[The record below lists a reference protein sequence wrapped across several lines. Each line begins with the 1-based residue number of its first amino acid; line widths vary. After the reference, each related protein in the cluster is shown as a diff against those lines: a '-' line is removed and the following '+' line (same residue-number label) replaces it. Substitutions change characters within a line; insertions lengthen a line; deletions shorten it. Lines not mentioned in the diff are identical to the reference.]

1 MELYKREKYKMNNNT
16 NNEFKKEFLPIG
28 TVVLLQNGTHRVM
41 ITGFCVISEENG
53 DMFDYTGVMYPE
65 GMLNSQQSLVFNHK
79 QIKKVFAIG
88 YSDQEEKDFKK
99 ELLKTL
105 NSELDKAMDNIFGNS
120 EAEEETSS
128 EEEIETL

>member
-1 MELYKREKYKMNNNT
+1 MNNNT

-105 NSELDKAMDNIFGNS
+105 NSELDKAIDSLLDNKT
-120 EAEEETSS
+120 EEEGSND
-128 EEEIETL
+128 EEIETL

>member
-1 MELYKREKYKMNNNT
+1 MNNNS
-16 NNEFKKEFLPIG
+16 EFKKEFLPIG

-41 ITGFCVISEENG
+41 ITGFCVMSEENG

-88 YSDQEEKDFKK
+88 YSDQEEKEFKK

-105 NSELDKAMDNIFGNS
+105 NSELDKAIDSLLDNKT
-120 EAEEETSS
+120 EEESS
-128 EEEIETL
+128 SDEEIETL

>member
-1 MELYKREKYKMNNNT
+1 MNNNS

-105 NSELDKAMDNIFGNS
+105 NSELDKAIDNIFGNDK
-120 EAEEETSS
+120 EETEDSS
-128 EEEIETL
+128 SDEEIEIL

>member
-1 MELYKREKYKMNNNT
+1 MNN

-105 NSELDKAMDNIFGNS
+105 NSELDKAIDNIFKKNKS
-120 EAEEETSS
+120 NEDESSS

>member
-1 MELYKREKYKMNNNT
+1 MNNNS

-105 NSELDKAMDNIFGNS
+105 NSELDKAIDNIFGNEKEEI
-120 EAEEETSS
+120 EASS
-128 EEEIETL
+128 NDEEIETL

>member
-1 MELYKREKYKMNNNT
+1 MNNNT

-105 NSELDKAMDNIFGNS
+105 NSELDKAIDNIFGNEKEEI
-120 EAEEETSS
+120 EASS
-128 EEEIETL
+128 NDEEIETL

>member
-1 MELYKREKYKMNNNT
+1 MNNNS

-41 ITGFCVISEENG
+41 ITGFCVIGEENG

>member
-1 MELYKREKYKMNNNT
+1 MNNNS

-28 TVVLLQNGTHRVM
+28 TVVLLENGTHRVM
-41 ITGFCVISEENG
+41 ITGFCVINEENG

-105 NSELDKAMDNIFGNS
+105 NSELDKAIDNIFGNN
-120 EAEEETSS
+120 EEKEENDSS
-128 EEEIETL
+128 SDEEIETL

>member
-1 MELYKREKYKMNNNT
+1 MELYKREKYKMNN

-88 YSDQEEKDFKK
+88 YSDHEEKDFKK
-99 ELLKTL
+99 ELLKIL
-105 NSELDKAMDNIFGNS
+105 NSELDKAIDNIFKKNKS
-120 EAEEETSS
+120 NEDESSS